1 MKTEF
6 LPMHALH
13 SVIKLYSTVGIFH
26 KLYQFE
32 VTKIT
37 HFVCTKHFPH
47 NLSQYYEKY
56 GSSHFYSTRR
66 SSSLMLAMPQE
77 KTSKLQFFFWY
88 QSIKIWKFISIS
100 IKLSLCFKFKI
111 LYKNF
116 LLYGYLIVLS
126 FYLLID

>member
-66 SSSLMLAMPQE
+66 SSSLMLAMPQI
-77 KTSKLQFFFWY
+77 KTSKLQFFFG
-88 QSIKIWKFISIS
+88 IKVLKFGN
-100 IKLSLCFKFKI
+100 LSLLASSCRYASNSKFYTKI
-111 LYKNF
+111 
-116 LLYGYLIVLS
+116 
-126 FYLLID
+126 FYYMAI